1 MKGLGQLGAGLLSTT
16 FDHAVGNVVYCVKN
30 LLRRR
35 LVRSAGLFC
44 LGLWLSLGAIPAL
57 AQMPADQPTAPSTET
72 VESADVLVEQG
83 RLLYERG
90 DWEQALATWQ
100 AATQRYQALNDDVGM
115 TGSLLNQTKA
125 LTLGGH
131 YRQACETILKAID
144 TEVRRCDFS
153 EPTAMTAVM
162 TAIQTESDPTLQVLK
177 FVSLGNVLKLNG
189 YLPQAEEALE
199 AAIAHVPTAAPPEI
213 AAKVLLS
220 LGKVEQLRY
229 QQSLQLYRQTQ
240 EPDDQAR
247 AFAFASQALTSYQR
261 AESLLVDR
269 SIDPG
274 LKLQAT
280 AQMLDLL
287 IQLQQP
293 STGVQEAAS
302 RLDGPLTLGREVSLI
317 ALIQAQLEGLQ
328 TVDWQALSPSR
339 SLIDSQLSLAQSLIV
354 LWTLPEV
361 TQTVTLT
368 PTADIE
374 PLLQRAEAAAIALQD
389 MAAHSQTL
397 GIRGHL
403 YEVWGKHTGTS
414 EFWQQA
420 QKSTQQALALAQ
432 SRQASYLAYQWSWQ
446 LGRLYQQ
453 APHSDPE
460 VAIAYYQAAVD
471 TLTDVRQDLLAL
483 NPEVRFA
490 LRDNS
495 EPLYREFILLL
506 LDSPAGSSPSQSNL
520 RQAIREVDALQ
531 LAQLEDFLSC
541 NLTQQVALEQA
552 HTDLTA
558 AIVYPIILPEQ
569 LAVVVQ
575 FPDSEILRFYRTA
588 LPAIDANQLLDNL
601 RLEVERPFLTQTFF
615 QQSQQI
621 YDWLIRPM
629 EAELA
634 AQTIETLVFVAD
646 GALRN
651 VPLSILHDGQ
661 QFLIEKYAIAL
672 SPGLTLPTSQPLSE
686 SNLRAL
692 AFGLSETRP
701 DFLPHEGFAPLEN
714 VATELAIIQDQLPSQ
729 QRLNQ
734 SFTGNSLQGLVRDDP
749 APVVHLATH
758 GQFSSNPDDTFLLA
772 WDRRLTLADLS
783 QLLSSRTD
791 QTAIELLMLSA
802 CKTATGDSRATLGL
816 AGVAI
821 QSGARSTIA
830 SLWSVDDVATT
841 ELMGHFYQALTTPS
855 AGTPVTRAQALRQA
869 QLALL
874 NNPNFRAPIYWSAFV
889 LVGNWQ

>member
-1 MKGLGQLGAGLLSTT
+1 
-16 FDHAVGNVVYCVKN
+16 
-30 LLRRR
+30 
-35 LVRSAGLFC
+35 
-44 LGLWLSLGAIPAL
+44 
-57 AQMPADQPTAPSTET
+57 
-72 VESADVLVEQG
+72 
-83 RLLYERG
+83 
-90 DWEQALATWQ
+90 
-100 AATQRYQALNDDVGM
+100 
-115 TGSLLNQTKA
+115 
-125 LTLGGH
+125 
-131 YRQACETILKAID
+131 
-144 TEVRRCDFS
+144 
-153 EPTAMTAVM
+153 
-162 TAIQTESDPTLQVLK
+162 PTLQVLK

-293 STGVQEAAS
+293 STGVQEAAAS

-841 ELMGHFYQALTTPS
+841 ELMGYFYQALTTPS
-855 AGTPVTRAQALRQA
+855 AGTPLTRAQALRQA

>member
-1 MKGLGQLGAGLLSTT
+1 
-16 FDHAVGNVVYCVKN
+16 
-30 LLRRR
+30 
-35 LVRSAGLFC
+35 
-44 LGLWLSLGAIPAL
+44 
-57 AQMPADQPTAPSTET
+57 MPADQPTAPSTET